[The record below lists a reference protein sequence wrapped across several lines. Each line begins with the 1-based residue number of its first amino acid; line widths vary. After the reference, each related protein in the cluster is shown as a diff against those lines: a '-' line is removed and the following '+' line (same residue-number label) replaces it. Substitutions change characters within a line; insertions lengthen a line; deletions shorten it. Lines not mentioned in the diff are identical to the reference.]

1 MSLENVPIL
10 IILALSVIGQNQ
22 SVSLAAALLLIIKLL
37 GFDSWFPTLEDKGM
51 SIGITILTIAILAPI
66 ASGRI
71 NLRNMYDSL
80 SSPVGVAA
88 VVTGIFAAWV
98 AGKGLVF
105 FKASPDTITSLI
117 LGTIVGISFFNGI
130 AIGPLIAAGILSL
143 FVGLFSRFSS

>member
-143 FVGLFSRFSS
+143 FVGLFSRFGS